1 MLEVKAK
8 VREWG
13 RSLGVVLPKESVQQE
28 GIGKNDTVT
37 LLITKKRNALRETF
51 GTLKFKKATDEI
63 LKESDEEAWDE

>member
-13 RSLGVVLPKESVQQE
+13 RSLGVVLPKEGVQQE

-63 LKESDEEAWDE
+63 LKESDEEAWNE